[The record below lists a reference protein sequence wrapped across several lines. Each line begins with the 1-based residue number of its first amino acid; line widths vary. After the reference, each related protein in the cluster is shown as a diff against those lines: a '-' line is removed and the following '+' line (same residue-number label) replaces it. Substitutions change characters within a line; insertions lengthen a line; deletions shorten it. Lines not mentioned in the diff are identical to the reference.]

1 MWSGVVEKVIEFFSS
16 VLGIFQKKQEIR
28 QEEKK
33 EAQSAENVKKAEII
47 REVEIKDRTEELIKN
62 IKDAES
68 PEQRQKWLEELRK
81 RVSS

>member
-1 MWSGVVEKVIEFFSS
+1 MWNSVVEKALEIFSS
-16 VLGIFQKKQEIR
+16 ILGMFQKKQEIR
-28 QEEKK
+28 QEEQK
-33 EAQSAENVKKAEII
+33 EKQSAENVKKAEII

-68 PEQRQKWLEELRK
+68 PEQRQKWLDELRK